1 MLCVRGISQRK
12 PSIKKE
18 FGGKSKEDL
27 QLMAWVDRCRFADNI
42 SKTTLYQTEMFELI
56 LNLSERPT
64 EWIKFETRKG
74 SEAKRYSN
82 RQMRRIL
89 MLVCNNNNVAY
100 SARSV
105 SIFRRDYYVFSLHF
119 PFSWIKFSLQKE
131 TLH

>member
-18 FGGKSKEDL
+18 FGGKSIEDL
-27 QLMAWVDRCRFADNI
+27 QLMAWVDECRFADSF

-64 EWIKFETRKG
+64 EWIKFEARKG

-82 RQMRRIL
+82 RQMRRIFNAI
-89 MLVCNNNNVAY
+89 V
-100 SARSV
+100 
-105 SIFRRDYYVFSLHF
+105 
-119 PFSWIKFSLQKE
+119 
-131 TLH
+131 